1 MPDLLYRCAVLTM
14 SPGRSILATGRFI
27 ILQLADRVSGA
38 VLNHVAPLV
47 CEFAFVC
54 HSFVIYCQHCESIER
69 KPETLRAM
77 GCLKPLHILDRLQAA
92 RFSCFSKGGITFP
105 KKPRIAGSTSV
116 ILLYTLAIGS
126 ERNTSLVGKRY
137 ARRRRAVRKLT
148 F

>member
-1 MPDLLYRCAVLTM
+1 M

-69 KPETLRAM
+69 KPETPRAM
-77 GCLKPLHILDRLQAA
+77 GCLKPLHILDKSQ
-92 RFSCFSKGGITFP
+92 
-105 KKPRIAGSTSV
+105 
-116 ILLYTLAIGS
+116 
-126 ERNTSLVGKRY
+126 
-137 ARRRRAVRKLT
+137 AVR
-148 F
+148 FG